1 MRALRAT
8 ADRLAAPDARYEWG
22 HMGGCNCGHL
32 AQTVTTLSRAE
43 IHRRAMERAG
53 DWSQQV
59 VDHCPTSG
67 LAIDWVIDRLLELG
81 LSRDDLVRLEKL
93 DDRAVLRRLAA
104 EAGSELLA
112 PPLSL
117 CTDNAAMIAW
127 AGIERLHLG
136 LTDGLDFKA
145 RPRWPLEELD
155 PARREIPA

>member
-43 IHRRAMERAG
+43 IHRHAMERAG

-104 EAGSELLA
+104 EAGSSA
-112 PPLSL
+112 PVALSRNRREDVVRYL
-117 CTDNAAMIAW
+117 RAW
-127 AGIERLHLG
+127 AALLEERLPTEP
-136 LTDGLDFKA
+136 TDERA
-145 RPRWPLEELD
+145 PTSRPRAKDLVPVL
-155 PARREIPA
+155 A